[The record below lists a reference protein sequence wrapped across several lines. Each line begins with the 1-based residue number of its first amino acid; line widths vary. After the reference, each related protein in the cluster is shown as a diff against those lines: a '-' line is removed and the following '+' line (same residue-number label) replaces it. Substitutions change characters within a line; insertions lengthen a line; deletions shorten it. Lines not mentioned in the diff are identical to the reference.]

1 MLDVMGLS
9 LPDTTDTTTAVHD
22 GLRDLERARPQA
34 SLVRRVGFA
43 GSRCVRSPGISVVAL
58 IVALRTGPGDWTFW
72 VGVGLGVVGAL
83 LFVASMVW
91 LLMHRVRPEPDST
104 STR

>member
-1 MLDVMGLS
+1 MMDCVTLNVPGRKRPWYVGWDSLGPGVFGL
-9 LPDTTDTTTAVHD
+9 LA
-22 GLRDLERARPQA
+22 
-34 SLVRRVGFA
+34 
-43 GSRCVRSPGISVVAL
+43 ISVVAL